1 MVAMEGEVSRLS
13 EPRRAS
19 AYHRSPFL
27 PPAPLEQATPTPKV
41 SLPSLLHR
49 FSSLVK
55 PPLTLAST
63 LQEALA
69 SSKDLHL
76 RSVHFTGSHALLET
90 TEEPPVQELHKQNL
104 VEST

>member
-1 MVAMEGEVSRLS
+1 MVAMEGEASRLS

-19 AYHRSPFL
+19 GYHRSPFL
-27 PPAPLEQATPTPKV
+27 PPAPLEQATPKV
-41 SLPSLLHR
+41 CLPALLHR
-49 FSSLVK
+49 FPSLVR

-63 LQEALA
+63 LQEPLA

-104 VEST
+104 VKST